1 MIFIDTNYFLRFLIE
16 DNLEQSQEAQK
27 LFLEGARGNLV
38 LITSTIVIFEIYW
51 VFKTYYQKS
60 KAEIIK
66 ILQKVLMMDFI
77 RIDERSLLLRALSLF
92 KKENLSLEDCYNLIY
107 ARENK
112 AETFKTFD
120 VKLAKIFSA
129 TAVSE

>member
-1 MIFIDTNYFLRFLIE
+1 
-16 DNLEQSQEAQK
+16 
-27 LFLEGARGNLV
+27 
-38 LITSTIVIFEIYW
+38 
-51 VFKTYYQKS
+51 
-60 KAEIIK
+60 
-66 ILQKVLMMDFI
+66 LMMDFI

-107 ARENK
+107 ARESK
-112 AETFKTFD
+112 TETFKTFD